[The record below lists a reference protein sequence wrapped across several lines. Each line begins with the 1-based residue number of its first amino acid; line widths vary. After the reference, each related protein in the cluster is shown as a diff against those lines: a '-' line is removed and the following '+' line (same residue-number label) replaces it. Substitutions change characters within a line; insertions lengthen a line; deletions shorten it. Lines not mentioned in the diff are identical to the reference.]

1 MAALS
6 RRKIEIVRTL
16 VEAAPDRVVGNL
28 QVALADT
35 VEDSALG
42 SVRRLVEEEVS
53 ERRFRN
59 LVLQPIAPLCV
70 GDGRDPATLRFPARA
85 LPLIWRGLR
94 ATAGDE
100 IEEALEAFYEFNPEE
115 TSAEAFDRLTR
126 IAAFGLRARAYPEFL
141 QAAELCDQGRPGGA
155 EQLAACLD
163 LSPVVRRAT
172 LRIPEWLASFNEES
186 SAATRLAYKDA
197 VAIAE
202 DAGPRF
208 FEMLAAQMVH
218 PWMVLRIISEVMDK
232 PNERYLA
239 DSEMAV
245 FGERVMDDIDEA
257 LKAISRLDIDGGPEA
272 GRQAGKKVELI
283 TLQIAE
289 LETCIDLSK
298 DHGWGHRISKQ
309 KTTLASVVDGRLRDT
324 DKHVVAALPTQAP
337 SLRRIRRRIPRLTL
351 PPDPAQVARATAL
364 LTFVQ
369 EVRTSANYG
378 GFAATRAKLLEKLG
392 DYVDHYVDEAVDL
405 LKTGDAED
413 EGIAHAF
420 LAVAA
425 DFILLM
431 RGEKD
436 ADLVRRRAQAAAQ
449 PDLPPDMA
457 FVEEA

>member
-6 RRKIEIVRTL
+6 KRKIEIVRTL
-16 VEAAPDRVVGNL
+16 VEAAPDRVVGSL
-28 QVALADT
+28 QMALAET
-35 VEDSALG
+35 VDDSALG
-42 SVRRLVEEEVS
+42 SVRQLVEAEAS

-59 LVLQPIAPLCV
+59 LVLQPVVPLCV
-70 GDGRDPATLRFPARA
+70 GDGRDPKALRFPARA
-85 LPLIWRGLR
+85 LALIWRGLR
-94 ATAGDE
+94 ASAADE
-100 IEEALEAFYEFNPEE
+100 IEEALEAFHEFNPEE
-115 TSAEAFDRLTR
+115 TSAEAFDRLAR
-126 IAAFGLRARAYPEFL
+126 IAAYGLRARAFPEFL
-141 QAAELCDQGRPGGA
+141 AAAELCDAARAGGA

-208 FEMLAAQMVH
+208 FEMLAAQMAH
-218 PWMVLRIISEVMDK
+218 PWMVLRIISEVMYK

-257 LKAISRLDIDGGPEA
+257 LKAIAKLDIDGGPEA
-272 GRQAGKKVELI
+272 GRLAGKRVELI
-283 TLQIAE
+283 TLQITE

-298 DHGWGHRISKQ
+298 EHGWGHRIAKQ

-324 DKHVVAALPTQAP
+324 DKHVVAALPTQPP
-337 SLRRIRRRIPRLTL
+337 SLRRIRRLMPRLTL
-351 PPDPAQVARATAL
+351 PPDPVQVARATAL

-392 DYVDHYVDEAVDL
+392 DYIDHYVDEAIDL
-405 LKTGDAED
+405 VKTGDAED
-413 EGIAHAF
+413 EGVAQAF
-420 LAVAA
+420 LEVAA
-425 DFILLM
+425 GFILLM

-436 ADLVRRRAQAAAQ
+436 ADLVRRRVAAASQ
-449 PDLPPDMA
+449 PDLPL
-457 FVEEA
+457 VEEA